1 MSRAA
6 NNNSIVSQRN
16 AMNLSKKT
24 TPPRTTDSTYTVNN
38 NKSSSGS
45 SGVDIVKNIEDV
57 IARNKILE
65 EENNVLRSLIHEESD
80 RGEASLDERRILM
93 LKCQIYQLEKQVSIF
108 RCFFRAI
115 PCKKQKVHF
124 DRIFDS
130 TSFKAWNPKKSK
142 CLGRTGTICQVY
154 KVRAFVF
161 VDQN

>member
-1 MSRAA
+1 MVIIRDLILKKEDSTRNITSSASLGSLSMSRAA

-80 RGEASLDERRILM
+80 RGEASFDERRILM
-93 LKCQIYQLEKQVSIF
+93 LKCQIYQLEKQVENLI
-108 RCFFRAI
+108 
-115 PCKKQKVHF
+115 
-124 DRIFDS
+124 
-130 TSFKAWNPKKSK
+130 
-142 CLGRTGTICQVY
+142 
-154 KVRAFVF
+154 
-161 VDQN
+161 